1 MQSKISEVLSYNYV
15 QIYLAEDEL
24 EKQETKELIEKYK
37 RQKYKV
43 GIFVTGKE
51 NYPEVLKK
59 YLRNKWNYQTMYVN
73 IDQEQYQAKGGK
85 MTVARIL

>member
-1 MQSKISEVLSYNYV
+1 MQCKISEVLNYNYV

-37 RQKYKV
+37 EQKYKV

-51 NYPEVLKK
+51 NYPEILKK
-59 YLRNKWNYQTMYVN
+59 IVTKQVDLSDNVC
-73 IDQEQYQAKGGK
+73 
-85 MTVARIL
+85 